1 MAASRERRW
10 HRVSFVQ
17 CTVVCFL
24 LLWCAVATGGQSNN
38 QPEDTPSSRRL
49 DRNRINLLREQT
61 LSRARPSVRDAS
73 PYRLPNS
80 TIPESYVLELSVPS
94 TQDLGYTG
102 TVTIGIRAQHTTNS
116 IVLNSLRN
124 RIVNLRLRNANQI
137 EQPIMCYEEDAAAQ
151 TLTIQTMSALTV
163 GSLYQLTIRFENE
176 IRTDVSGFYYFA
188 YPAADT
194 GEVQYGAITQF
205 EAIDARTA
213 FPCYD
218 EPALRATFTI
228 IIDSGSETKV
238 HSNMPVASVKI
249 IGEGLKQTR
258 FQTSPRM
265 PTYLVAFAITTDF
278 ANVRTSLKG
287 PESSFN
293 MELVAPPGSSPAA
306 RQYGLELGAQAIR
319 TVERHFQQTYDLPKL
334 DQLAVPRFY
343 FAAMENWGLVVYEE
357 SYLLYDEST
366 GTNRDKE
373 NVIATIMH
381 EFVHQF
387 FGNLLTPHWWSDVFL
402 SEGFATFYEYYLSSE
417 LEPSIRFQEK
427 FTVEALQT
435 ALLVDSVSTIRPLS
449 YSVPD
454 QSDIMRLFDIIAYQ
468 KGGSILRMFHYA
480 LGAST
485 FLKGVR
491 HYISSNKGSSVT
503 PEALFAS
510 LQFAAEEDAVLSR
523 SLNVAMLMG
532 SWVYQSGYPLVTVE
546 HHDDELIFHQHH
558 YTTDSLE
565 DTQGPGG
572 RTWWI
577 PVAYQVVSRDGTV
590 TNEQFWLPE
599 GTSQVAIPSASLP
612 DGSWLLVN
620 PGQTGYY
627 RVNYDANLWLR
638 LIQQLTSNHE
648 ALPATSRSQLLD
660 DGFKLYFTEHI
671 DAPLLYGLL
680 QYTGREVDAIPWT
693 VALANDNLGTLR
705 DALVP
710 DAASFN
716 AFTRF
721 AVARISSIYE
731 LVQFDGVSGEPHE
744 YQQLRSNLIEWSC
757 RLGVA
762 ECRTE
767 ALTRMMNDLAGTAM
781 IPSYL
786 KESVYCGGATVATV
800 DQLLAVWL
808 RMQASSS
815 LGERSLLIAAL
826 GCAEN
831 AAFLDL
837 YLGSLFDADTN
848 YRPGEWYQVLSAVY
862 SKSATG
868 FDAFNR
874 WSVSYTMQILQ
885 NFGTDPA
892 FTAIMSDIQQRLQK
906 LPRHYELVQLFMQ
919 T

>member
-1 MAASRERRW
+1 MAASGEWRS
-10 HRVSFVQ
+10 HRVSLVQ
-17 CTVVCFL
+17 CTACVL
-24 LLWCAVATGGQSNN
+24 LLFAVATAGQFSS
-38 QPEDTPSSRRL
+38 QPEQDSTSSRRL

-61 LSRARPSVRDAS
+61 LSRARPAVRDAS
-73 PYRLPNS
+73 PYRLPND
-80 TIPESYVLELSVPS
+80 TIPESYVLELRVPR
-94 TQDLGYTG
+94 TQDLAYTG
-102 TVTIGIRAQHTTNS
+102 TVTIAIRAQRTTNA

-124 RIVNLRLRNANQI
+124 RIVHVSLQNTMQL
-137 EQPIMCYEEDAAAQ
+137 EQPILGYEEDTEAQ
-151 TLTIQTMSALTV
+151 TLTIRTMSALSV
-163 GSLYQLTIRFENE
+163 GSLYQLRIRFENE
-176 IRTDVSGFYYFA
+176 IRTDVSGFYYFT

-194 GEVQYGAITQF
+194 GEQQFGAVTQF

-218 EPALRATFTI
+218 EPGLRATFTI
-228 IIDSGSETKV
+228 TIESGFETKV
-238 HSNMPVASVKI
+238 YSNMPVASVKI
-249 IGEGLKQTR
+249 TGEGIKQTR
-258 FQTSPRM
+258 FLTSPRM

-278 ANVRTSLKG
+278 ASARVSLKEPG
-287 PESSFN
+287 SSFN
-293 MELVAPPGSSPAA
+293 MELVAPPNTSPAA

-319 TVERHFQQTYDLPKL
+319 TVERHFEQTYDLPKL

-381 EFVHQF
+381 EFVHQI

-402 SEGFATFYEYYLSSE
+402 SEGFATFYEYYLSGE

-449 YSVPD
+449 YSVPN
-454 QSDIMRLFDIIAYQ
+454 QADIMQLFDIIAYQ

-491 HYISSNKGSSVT
+491 HYIRSNKGSSVT

-510 LQFAAEEDAVLSR
+510 LQLAAQEDAVLPR
-523 SLNVAMLMG
+523 SVTVATLMG
-532 SWVYQSGYPLVTVE
+532 SWIYQSGYPLVTVE
-546 HHDDELIFHQHH
+546 LDGNELIFHQRH
-558 YTTDSLE
+558 YTTDSPE
-565 DTQGPGG
+565 DTQGSGG

-577 PVAYQVVSRDGTV
+577 PVAYEVVMSDGSV
-590 TNEQFWLPE
+590 TAEQFWLPQ
-599 GTSQVAIPSASLP
+599 GTSQVSIPTTTLP
-612 DGSWLLVN
+612 DGAWLLVN
-620 PGQTGYY
+620 PRQTGYY

-638 LIQQLTSNHE
+638 LIQQLISNHA
-648 ALPATSRSQLLD
+648 ALPATSRGQLLD
-660 DGFKLYFTEHI
+660 DGIKLYFTEYI

-693 VALANDNLGTLR
+693 VALANDNLGALR
-705 DALVP
+705 NALVA
-710 DAASFN
+710 DEASFS

-744 YQQLRSNLIEWSC
+744 FQQLRSSIIEWSC
-757 RLGVA
+757 RLGVS

-767 ALTRMMNDLAGTAM
+767 ALDRMMNDLDGTST

-800 DQLLAVWL
+800 DQLMAVWI
-808 RMQASSS
+808 RMQSSS
-815 LGERSLLIAAL
+815 NRGDRSLLIAAL

-831 AAFLDL
+831 VAFLDQ
-837 YLGSLFDADTN
+837 YLGSLFNPDAN
-848 YRPGEWYQVLSAVY
+848 YLSGEWYQVLSAVY

-868 FDAFNR
+868 FAAFNR
-874 WSVSYTMQILQ
+874 WSVTYTTQILQ
-885 NFGTDPA
+885 SFGLDPA
-892 FTAIMSDIQQRLQK
+892 FTAIISDVQQRLNN
-906 LPRHYELVQLFMQ
+906 LPRHSELVQLFMQ
-919 T
+919 S